1 LKDIGE
7 MAVPVPMRM
16 YKIPGL
22 ERYLQ
27 PLLAAEKVH
36 YMGEPVAVA
45 VAESR
50 YVAEDALDAIEVEYE
65 DLPEVIDIRAALRNE
80 VLVHEESGTNL
91 AAVHEFSIG
100 DAATAFQNADY
111 TRREE
116 FRVHRHTGNPMETR
130 GLVADFNVGKR
141 ELTVYGMTKLLHYN
155 RQVIASF
162 L

>member
-1 LKDIGE
+1 ALIRAIARGGPRAVPGVAWVFTLKDIGE

-50 YVAEDALDAIEVEYE
+50 YVAEDALDAIEGGYE
-65 DLPEVIDIRAALRNE
+65 DLPEGHDIRAALRNE
-80 VLVHEESGTNL
+80 VLVHEE
-91 AAVHEFSIG
+91 
-100 DAATAFQNADY
+100 
-111 TRREE
+111 
-116 FRVHRHTGNPMETR
+116 
-130 GLVADFNVGKR
+130 
-141 ELTVYGMTKLLHYN
+141 
-155 RQVIASF
+155 
-162 L
+162 